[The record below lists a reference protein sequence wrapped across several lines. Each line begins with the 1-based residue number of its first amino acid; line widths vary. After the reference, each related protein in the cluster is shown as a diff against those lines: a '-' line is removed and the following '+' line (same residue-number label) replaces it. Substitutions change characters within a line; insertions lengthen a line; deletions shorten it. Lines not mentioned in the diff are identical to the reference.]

1 MVKNKKQF
9 FFRKICSSLQSGLPA
24 LMKVREQAGVT
35 LIELI
40 VVVAIFSVVSSVLLF
55 NYSDFS
61 TNVSI
66 RNLSQDVALSIRKA
80 QTYATS
86 VRGLTTGGSRTYP
99 AYGIV
104 FSLESTGGAFD
115 PNSKRFISF
124 VDVVPAGNQIP
135 NKKYD
140 NGGSC
145 GSVSEGNECL
155 EITSINSADSIVSLE
170 TDTTGVVNSGTIAI
184 TFRRPSPD
192 AIICYI
198 PSGQSDC
205 SAQIPS
211 YVKITLRSAKGLN
224 RNVSVWNTGQINVE

>member
-1 MVKNKKQF
+1 MVNKTT
-9 FFRKICSSLQSGLPA
+9 RQS
-24 LMKVREQAGVT
+24 GVT

-40 VVVAIFSVVSSVLLF
+40 VVIAIFSVVSSILLF

-66 RNLSQDVALSIRKA
+66 RNLSQDVALTIRKS
-80 QTYATS
+80 QTSATS
-86 VRGLTTGGSRTYP
+86 VQGITGSGSVRSYP

-104 FSLESTGGAFD
+104 FSLEGNSTSFL
-115 PNSKRFISF
+115 PNSKRFVVF
-124 VDVVPAGNQIP
+124 ADVIPASGQIP

-140 NGGSC
+140 SDGTC
-145 GSVSEGNECL
+145 GSVHEGGECL
-155 EITSINSADSIVSLE
+155 EAISISSADRLVSIE
-170 TDTTGVVNSGTIAI
+170 TDATGVVSSGTVSI

-205 SAQIPS
+205 ISQIPS
-211 YVKITLRSAKGLN
+211 YVKLVLQSAKGLQ
-224 RNVSVWNTGQINVE
+224 RTVSVWNTGQINVQ

>member
-1 MVKNKKQF
+1 MVKNIKNNF
-9 FFRKICSSLQSGLPA
+9 FINKTAKAFQS
-24 LMKVREQAGVT
+24 GVT

-66 RNLSQDVALSIRKA
+66 RNLSQDIALTIRKS

-86 VRGLTTGGSRTYP
+86 VRGITSGTDRTYP
-99 AYGIV
+99 AYGMV
-104 FSLESTGGAFD
+104 FSLESNSGVFD
-115 PNSKRFISF
+115 PNSKNFVSF
-124 VDVVPAGNQIP
+124 VDVIPAGFQVP

-140 NGGSC
+140 SNGSC
-145 GSVSEGNECL
+145 GVIAEGSECL
-155 EITSINSADSIVSLE
+155 EAVSITSSDSLVGIE
-170 TDTTGVVNSGTIAI
+170 TDVTGYVTTGTVAV

-205 SAQIPS
+205 ISQIPS
-211 YVKITLRSAKGLN
+211 YVKLTFRSAKGLL
-224 RNVSVWNTGQINVE
+224 RSVSVWNTGQINVE

>member
-1 MVKNKKQF
+1 MVKKIKNNFLINKSN
-9 FFRKICSSLQSGLPA
+9 KIFQS
-24 LMKVREQAGVT
+24 GVT

-66 RNLSQDVALSIRKA
+66 RNLSQDIALTIRKS

-86 VRGLTTGGSRTYP
+86 VRGITSGTDRTYP
-99 AYGIV
+99 AYGMV
-104 FSLESTGGAFD
+104 FSLESNPGAFD
-115 PNSKRFISF
+115 PNSKNFVSF
-124 VDVVPAGNQIP
+124 VDVIPTGFQVP

-140 NGGSC
+140 SNGSC
-145 GSVSEGNECL
+145 GNIAEGAECL
-155 EITSINSADSIVSLE
+155 EAVSITSSDSLVNIE
-170 TDTTGVVNSGTIAI
+170 TDVTGAPLTTGTVAI

-205 SAQIPS
+205 ISQVPS
-211 YVKITLRSAKGLN
+211 YVKLTFRSAKGLL
-224 RNVSVWNTGQINVE
+224 RSVSVWNTGQINVE

>member
-1 MVKNKKQF
+1 MVTKTKKQ
-9 FFRKICSSLQSGLPA
+9 S
-24 LMKVREQAGVT
+24 GVT

-66 RNLSQDVALSIRKA
+66 RNLSQDIALTIRKS
-80 QTYATS
+80 QTQATS
-86 VRGLTTGGSRTYP
+86 VQGVTGSGSVRSYP
-99 AYGIV
+99 AYGVV
-104 FSLESTGGAFD
+104 FSLE
-115 PNSKRFISF
+115 PNSTSFLPNPKRFVVF
-124 VDVVPAGNQIP
+124 ADVIPVSSQTP

-140 NGGSC
+140 SDGLC
-145 GSVSEGNECL
+145 GSVQEGSECL
-155 EITSINSADSIVSLE
+155 EAISISSADSLISIE
-170 TDTTGVVNSGTIAI
+170 TDITNVVNTGTVSI

-205 SAQIPS
+205 IPQIPS
-211 YVKITLRSAKGLN
+211 YVKLTFQSAKGLQ
-224 RNVSVWNTGQINVE
+224 RSVSVWNTGQINVE

>member
-1 MVKNKKQF
+1 MVIKTNK
-9 FFRKICSSLQSGLPA
+9 QS
-24 LMKVREQAGVT
+24 GVT

-40 VVVAIFSVVSSVLLF
+40 VVVSIFSVVSSVMLF

-66 RNLSQDVALSIRKA
+66 RNLSQDIALTIRKS
-80 QTYATS
+80 QTSATS
-86 VRGLTTGGSRTYP
+86 VQGVTGSGSIRSYP

-104 FSLESTGGAFD
+104 FSLE
-115 PNSKRFISF
+115 PNSTSFLPNPKRFIPF
-124 VDVVPAGNQIP
+124 ADVIPGGSQIP

-140 NGGSC
+140 SDGTCGAVHEGG
-145 GSVSEGNECL
+145 ECL
-155 EITSINSADSIVSLE
+155 EAISISSADNLISIE
-170 TDTTGVVNSGTIAI
+170 TDVTGVVTSGTVAV

-205 SAQIPS
+205 ISQTPS
-211 YVKITLRSAKGLN
+211 YVKLTLQSAKGLQ